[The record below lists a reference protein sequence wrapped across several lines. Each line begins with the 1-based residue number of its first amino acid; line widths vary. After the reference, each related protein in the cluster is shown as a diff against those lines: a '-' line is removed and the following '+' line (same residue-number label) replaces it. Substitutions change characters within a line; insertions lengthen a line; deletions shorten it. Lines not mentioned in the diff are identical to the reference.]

1 MLANNL
7 WAVLVLAGF
16 WAVGTLL
23 ARQALGLG
31 WAKAW
36 APGWL
41 LGSGLVSLGVFAVYL
56 AGGALRPWLPL
67 LLAALA
73 AVTLWRSVRRK
84 PEKPAIPAVE
94 PATPAMIPT
103 TSAAAGKPATLAGWP
118 AWVVAAVLAIIAAST
133 LVHALVEPEARFDAL
148 HNWGFKALSTATHGK
163 PFQGYWPM
171 EAFPNHVPF
180 LAGAFMALQ
189 KFPQETAAH
198 LIPFLFFLAAL
209 GLIGTAAQEL
219 SGRRGWGWPMALA
232 LAVGCPL
239 LAAHVDQLYADL
251 PLASLHL
258 GAVGM
263 AIFWLTR
270 GRPAAAFLSGVF
282 SGLGMWTKTEGL
294 LLALGVGG
302 ALAFA
307 ALARPRADWRAT
319 LRGLAAWAVGVLL
332 AGGPWPLYLL
342 LHYIS
347 PATTGHVDNVV
358 HWERLA
364 YIVRETFLHF
374 RRVEWLPAL
383 GAVFGFALGWSRKTL
398 PLYLFLAAVIAA
410 GFLHFWLP
418 LLVIPG
424 DAFGGWRDF
433 MDNGLARY
441 AMHIAPVMLLS
452 VALVGRTGRWSGLDA
467 LLQRLMVKPISAR

>member
-23 ARQALGLG
+23 VRRALGLG

-41 LGSGLVSLGVFAVYL
+41 LGSGLVSLGVFAIYL
-56 AGGALRPWLPL
+56 AGGALRPWLTL
-67 LLAALA
+67 WLAALA
-73 AVTLWRSVRRK
+73 AVTLWRTCRRK
-84 PEKPAIPAVE
+84 EPAILA
-94 PATPAMIPT
+94 ATGER
-103 TSAAAGKPATLAGWP
+103 TSWG
-118 AWVVAAVLAIIAAST
+118 AWVVAIVLAIIAAST
-133 LVHALVEPEARFDAL
+133 LVHGLSEPEARFDAL

-189 KFPQETAAH
+189 KFPQETAVH
-198 LIPFLFFLAAL
+198 LIPFLFFLASL

-219 SGRRGWGWPMALA
+219 SGKRGWGWPMALA
-232 LAVGCPL
+232 LVVGCPL
-239 LAAHVDQLYADL
+239 LAGHVNQLYADL
-251 PLASLHL
+251 PLAALHL
-258 GAVGM
+258 GAGGM

-270 GRPAAAFLSGVF
+270 GRPAAAFLSGLF

-294 LLALGVGG
+294 LLALGVAGG
-302 ALAFA
+302 LCLA
-307 ALARPRADWRAT
+307 ALVRPRADWRAT
-319 LRGLAAWAVGVLL
+319 LRGLAAWGLGLLL
-332 AGGPWPLYLL
+332 AGGPWPFYLF
-342 LHYIS
+342 LHHIS
-347 PATTGHVDNVV
+347 PAATGHVDSVM

-364 YIVRETFLHF
+364 YIVRETFVHF
-374 RRVEWLPAL
+374 RRAGWLPTL
-383 GAVFGFALGWSRKTL
+383 GAVFGFALGWGRKTL

-418 LLVIPG
+418 LLVIPNN
-424 DAFGGWRDF
+424 AFGGWRDF

-441 AMHIAPVMLLS
+441 ALHIAPVMLLS
-452 VALVGRTGRWSGLDA
+452 VALVGRTGRWSGLDR
-467 LLQRLMVKPISAR
+467 LLQRLMVRRAP